1 MSASCGC
8 PNKSAR
14 NHYANPACPLNTT
27 IAALRATGLA
37 WHDVARELGLK
48 NIGPVWPR
56 VAALGLG
63 GKGADVRDDA
73 IDAAIAVGYEPRRIA
88 TELGVPVARVHV
100 RASVVVVVAAEEPPP
115 PPDRE
120 PLLPGAL
127 PVRWGLLTEEQAP
140 KRRSLWCPGYDACL
154 SAAADEGWDGWVC
167 DRCPHHGRTPAPRA
181 DGEAIP
187 GGRVPA

>member
-14 NHYANPACPLNTT
+14 NHHASVTCPLNAL
-27 IAALRATGLA
+27 IATLRASGLG
-37 WHDVARELGLK
+37 WHDVARELGLRS
-48 NIGPVWPR
+48 IGPVWHR

-63 GKGADVRDDA
+63 GHGADVRDDS
-73 IDAAIAVGYEPRRIA
+73 IDAALAAGYEARRVA
-88 TELGVPVARVHV
+88 AELGVPLARVEV
-100 RASVVVVVAAEEPPP
+100 RVTSVVVAAEPPP

-120 PLLPGAL
+120 PLLPGAF